1 MRLGA
6 AVRVLFA
13 LWNLVA
19 GAASGW
25 RCRVPLQGAASL
37 ESAHGFLG
45 CGYLGSLLAHLFSI
59 VNVSIYIGRGCDI
72 MDFGHPNTTWGIR
85 ISGLSILYC

>member
-1 MRLGA
+1 
-6 AVRVLFA
+6 VLLSECCLRFGTW
-13 LWNLVA
+13 LL
-19 GAASGW
+19 
-25 RCRVPLQGAASL
+25 VPLQGGAAGCRFRALHLWSA
-37 ESAHGFLG
+37 AHGFLG